1 MKRQKKQL
9 IQWLCTILPV
19 LFLAGCGG
27 ESQSATA
34 ESTEDAVVYGITEN
48 AIPDPDKALKGE
60 LKEGGWIREWDIHLA
75 EGVVYRL
82 AQLWEK
88 VDGMDLTQGYYIQIL
103 EAPYEQWVNYEIRSD
118 YWDKDIDYEAYMVLD
133 ICAVKEGTVYCSGW
147 CAENRQCYLGKWRP
161 DGEGKVIGYYPETMS
176 EKMLNVVSDEE
187 IYAYSI
193 LDRNISLLNK
203 DFEVSREYAFN
214 GQLLD
219 IVVNP
224 LNGEV
229 YGCGLDNGGYGVW
242 GMEDNEAVL
251 SAMQSN
257 SPLEY
262 IVNFSEEGILYLA
275 DGNALWRMDTD
286 GQLIQLCD
294 FYKRG
299 YVLEQNCGV
308 EIQKDGSVLLL
319 TYYDGAYALLTL
331 KETENVSQQKQEL
344 IFATIFETE
353 TLKKQLAA
361 FNRSNDKYTVVLQY
375 PETPEK
381 IKEFKDKM
389 QLEISAGRGPD
400 IISGEL
406 INAVEY
412 ASQGY
417 IQNIDGLLER
427 PKELWQPVLECGKI
441 GGSYYGVPYQTSLIS
456 VAYSKEL
463 AGNRTSWTLDE
474 FMEAVRE
481 SDVEIL
487 QPQMDGVAIVLEYG
501 LYDNDNKTF
510 IDWEGGKSHL
520 TEEPF
525 LEFLEFANKYED
537 KGKYSDEELG
547 EMLLSGKVAAE
558 TVSGRPFVL
567 FENLNTMSYVDECF
581 KGQASYIGLPKTEGN
596 GIYVMPRMLYLN
608 SCSKNREGYS
618 EFVNYLVS
626 EEIQKRYTPVFPVRP
641 DAIED
646 IIGEYRAQRPST
658 TLKKAYNG
666 IEYPENFEEI
676 QESNFRFMV
685 ENACPGNRYISQ
697 IEGMIYDEL
706 QPYFKGERT
715 AEEAA
720 RILNNRVQL
729 YLDERK

>member
-1 MKRQKKQL
+1 MKGQKKQL
-9 IQWLCTILPV
+9 IQWLCTILSV

-27 ESQSATA
+27 EMQNIQE
-34 ESTEDAVVYGITEN
+34 ESTAGTVVYGITEN
-48 AIPDPDKALKGE
+48 AIPDPDKSLKGE
-60 LKEGGWIREWDIHLA
+60 LKEGGWIRELAVHL
-75 EGVVYRL
+75 ENGIVYRL

-88 VDGMDLTQGYYIQIL
+88 VDGMNLTQGYYIQIL
-103 EAPYEQWVNYEIRSD
+103 EAPYEQWVNYEIRSA
-118 YWDKDIDYEAYMVLD
+118 YWDKDIEYEAYMVLNIRD
-133 ICAVKEGTVYCSGW
+133 IVGENVYCTGF
-147 CAENRQCYLGKWRP
+147 CAENRQYYLGKWSV

-176 EKMLNVVSDEE
+176 EKMLKVVSDEE

-193 LDRNISLLNK
+193 LDRSISLLNK
-203 DFEVSREYAFN
+203 DLEVSREYSFN

-229 YGCGLDNGGYGVW
+229 YGCGLDSEGYGIW
-242 GMEDNEAVL
+242 RIKDNEAVL
-251 SAMQSN
+251 SATESK
-257 SPLEY
+257 STLEY
-262 IVNFSEEGILYLA
+262 IANFSEEGILYLV
-275 DGNALWRMDTD
+275 DGKALWRMEVD

-299 YVLEQNCGV
+299 YVLDQNCGL

-353 TLKKQLAA
+353 TLKKQVAA

-412 ASQGY
+412 ANQGY
-417 IQNIDGLLER
+417 IQNIDGFLES
-427 PKELWQPVLECGKI
+427 PEELWQPVLECGKI

-463 AGNRTSWTLDE
+463 TGDRTSWTLDE

-547 EMLLSGKVAAE
+547 EMLLSG
-558 TVSGRPFVL
+558 T
-567 FENLNTMSYVDECF
+567 
-581 KGQASYIGLPKTEGN
+581 
-596 GIYVMPRMLYLN
+596 GILY
-608 SCSKNREGYS
+608 
-618 EFVNYLVS
+618 
-626 EEIQKRYTPVFPVRP
+626 
-641 DAIED
+641 
-646 IIGEYRAQRPST
+646 
-658 TLKKAYNG
+658 
-666 IEYPENFEEI
+666 
-676 QESNFRFMV
+676 
-685 ENACPGNRYISQ
+685 
-697 IEGMIYDEL
+697 
-706 QPYFKGERT
+706 RT
-715 AEEAA
+715 A
-720 RILNNRVQL
+720 
-729 YLDERK
+729 

>member
-9 IQWLCTILPV
+9 IQWLCTILSV

-27 ESQSATA
+27 ETQNLQE

-48 AIPDPDKALKGE
+48 AIPDPDEALKGD
-60 LKEGGWIREWDIHLA
+60 LKEGGWIRELAVHL
-75 EGVVYRL
+75 ENGVVYRL

-103 EAPYEQWVNYEIRSD
+103 EAPYKQWVNHQIRSA
-118 YWDKDIDYEAYMVLD
+118 YWDKEIEYEGYSVRD
-133 ICAVKEGTVYCSGW
+133 ICGVNGGDVYCRGF
-147 CAENRQCYLGKWRP
+147 CAENRQYYLGIWCP
-161 DGEGKVIGYYPETMS
+161 DGDGRVVGYYSEAMS
-176 EKMLNVVSDEE
+176 EKSLVIVSEDE
-187 IYAYSI
+187 IYAYMPWGKSI
-193 LDRNISLLNK
+193 EKLNGNLEVDREYPFDGQLVELVTNPVTQETYSCGFNKEGYGIWGVEDKVSLL
-203 DFEVSREYAFN
+203 SALQSGSLMEYKAEFS
-214 GQLLD
+214 D
-219 IVVNP
+219 
-224 LNGEV
+224 E
-229 YGCGLDNGGYGVW
+229 GV
-242 GMEDNEAVL
+242 L
-251 SAMQSN
+251 H
-257 SPLEY
+257 
-262 IVNFSEEGILYLA
+262 LA
-275 DGNALWRMDTD
+275 DGKALWRREAD
-286 GQLIQLCD
+286 GEVVQLCD
-294 FYKRG
+294 FFKRN
-299 YVLEQNCGV
+299 YVLEKV
-308 EIQKDGSVLLL
+308 SELEVQKDGSVLLL
-319 TYYDGAYALLTL
+319 VYYDDAYALLTL
-331 KETENVSQQKQEL
+331 RETENASLQRQEL
-344 IFATIFETE
+344 VMATFFETE
-353 TLKKQLAA
+353 ILKKQIAA
-361 FNRSNDKYTVVLQY
+361 FNRSNNKYTVVLQY
-375 PETPEK
+375 PDTPEK
-381 IKEFKDKM
+381 GGEFVDKM

-463 AGNRTSWTLDE
+463 TGDRTSWTLDE

-626 EEIQKRYTPVFPVRP
+626 EEIQKRYTPIFPVRL
-641 DAIED
+641 DALED
-646 IIGEYRAQRPST
+646 IIGEYRERRVPDS
-658 TLKKAYNG
+658 LKKSYNE
-666 IEYPENFEEI
+666 IEYPELFEES

-685 ENACPGNRYISQ
+685 ENVSPGNWYVSQ
-697 IEGMIYDEL
+697 IESMVYEEL

>member
-9 IQWLCTILPV
+9 IQWLCTILSV
-19 LFLAGCGG
+19 LLLAGCGG
-27 ESQSATA
+27 ETQNLQE

-48 AIPDPDKALKGE
+48 AIPDPDEALRGE
-60 LKEGGWIREWDIHLA
+60 LKEGGWIRELDIHL
-75 EGVVYRL
+75 EDGVVYRL

-88 VDGMDLTQGYYIQIL
+88 VNGMDLTQGYYIQIL
-103 EAPYEQWVNYEIRSD
+103 EAPYKQWVNHHIRSA
-118 YWDKDIDYEAYMVLD
+118 YWDKEIEYEGYSVMN
-133 ICAVKEGTVYCSGW
+133 ICSAKEGVVYCSGW
-147 CAENRQCYLGKWRP
+147 CWESKQNFLGKWRP
-161 DGEGKVIGYYPETMS
+161 DGEGEVIDYYSETMS
-176 EKMLNVVSDEE
+176 DKMLKVVSDGK
-187 IYAYSI
+187 IYAYTIFGRS
-193 LDRNISLLNK
+193 ISLLSE
-203 DFEVSREYAFN
+203 DLEVSREYPFN

-224 LNGEV
+224 MNGEV
-229 YGCGLDNGGYGVW
+229 YGCGLDNEGYGVW
-242 GMEDNEAVL
+242 RIEDNKAIL
-251 SAMQSN
+251 SAVESN

-262 IVNFSEEGILYLA
+262 IANFSEEGILYLA
-275 DGNALWRMDTD
+275 NGKALWRREAD

-299 YVLEQNCGV
+299 YVLERNCGLEV
-308 EIQKDGSVLLL
+308 LKDGRVLLL
-319 TYYDGAYALLTL
+319 TYYNGAYVLLTM
-331 KETENVSQQKQEL
+331 EEMEEVSLQKQEL

-353 TLKKQLAA
+353 TLKKQVAA
-361 FNRSNDKYTVVLQY
+361 FSRSNDKYTVVLQY

-400 IISGEL
+400 IISREL

-412 ASQGY
+412 ANQGY
-417 IQNIDGLLER
+417 IQNIDGLLES
-427 PKELWQPVLECGKI
+427 PEELWQPVLECGKI

-463 AGNRTSWTLDE
+463 TGDRTSWTLDE

-567 FENLNTMSYVDECF
+567 FENLTSMSYVEECF
-581 KGQASYIGLPKTEGN
+581 QGQASYIGLPKTEGN
-596 GIYVMPRMLYLN
+596 GIYVTPRMLYLN
-608 SCSKNREGYS
+608 TASKNREGYG

-626 EEIQKRYTPVFPVRP
+626 EEIQKRYTPIFPVRL
-641 DAIED
+641 DALED
-646 IIGEYRAQRPST
+646 IIGEYRKHETPSG
-658 TLKKAYNG
+658 LKKAYNG
-666 IEYPENFEEI
+666 IQYPEIFEES

-685 ENACPGNRYISQ
+685 ENACPGNWYISQ
-697 IEGMIYDEL
+697 IEGMVYDEL
-706 QPYFKGERT
+706 QPYFEGERT

-720 RILNNRVQL
+720 RILNNRVKL